1 MTKFIITQHETD
13 IIKHLGD
20 FDVLISE
27 QDESICLFDTYEEAV
42 EFLMEEGVRYVN
54 GRFLNN
60 VNIERLQ

>member
-13 IIKHLGD
+13 TIQHLGD

-27 QDESICLFDTYEEAV
+27 NDESICLFDTYEEAV

>member
-1 MTKFIITQHETD
+1 MTKFIITQYETD